1 MFQSTRVIAAC
12 CTVVAG
18 LVVTFGAEAASAD
31 PVKQIS
37 RTPSLPAACLDP
49 GAGPA
54 STDIEPQVAV
64 DPRDP
69 QHQAAVWTVFQP
81 GKFAP
86 RAERVAVT
94 RDGGR
99 SWQLSLLPGVDSCT
113 GNPAYSVSGGHNPTL
128 SFGPDGRLYVQS
140 QSGKP
145 GAPGFGAESLW
156 VTSTKDDGKTWM
168 PTVSPMQSS
177 ETFGIPDQ
185 ARLTADPVHPG
196 TAYLMSQVSDPSRYQ
211 TSNTFTGKAYFT
223 RTDDAGRTWS
233 PPALAY
239 APVGAAL
246 RAPNGNS
253 VVRLAD
259 GSLLDVFSEVNGS
272 GTLLTQAKTSYPD
285 RIYAIRSV
293 DGGRSWSVPVQV
305 AGEVAEYPAEPL
317 VTDPPGANHWG
328 VDTYIPAAQLAPDG
342 RTVYVAW
349 SAHANDGSAH
359 STFHVARSDDSGRTW
374 TQTAQPTD
382 SNAVFMPNLAVAG
395 DGSVGVTWFDLSAEH
410 AGESTWPA
418 DVRFASSRDR
428 GATWSSRVLTGTM
441 NLLTEQPRLGPNAF
455 FDSFGEGSVF
465 LADYNGITGL
475 PHGFAAVFAVTQP
488 LATDG
493 ATDIDYASMSDGAP

>member
-1 MFQSTRVIAAC
+1 MRWPSSQRRSCCGSGSQRGLRSDSRKRSKYLVRPIAWPRASRHDETTTLSGLRSRLTDQSRDPGAPGGEERKRFQSTRVIAAC

-305 AGEVAEYPAEPL
+305 AGEVAEYPAE
-317 VTDPPGANHWG
+317 
-328 VDTYIPAAQLAPDG
+328 
-342 RTVYVAW
+342 
-349 SAHANDGSAH
+349 
-359 STFHVARSDDSGRTW
+359 
-374 TQTAQPTD
+374 
-382 SNAVFMPNLAVAG
+382 
-395 DGSVGVTWFDLSAEH
+395 
-410 AGESTWPA
+410 
-418 DVRFASSRDR
+418 
-428 GATWSSRVLTGTM
+428 
-441 NLLTEQPRLGPNAF
+441 
-455 FDSFGEGSVF
+455 
-465 LADYNGITGL
+465 
-475 PHGFAAVFAVTQP
+475 
-488 LATDG
+488 
-493 ATDIDYASMSDGAP
+493 